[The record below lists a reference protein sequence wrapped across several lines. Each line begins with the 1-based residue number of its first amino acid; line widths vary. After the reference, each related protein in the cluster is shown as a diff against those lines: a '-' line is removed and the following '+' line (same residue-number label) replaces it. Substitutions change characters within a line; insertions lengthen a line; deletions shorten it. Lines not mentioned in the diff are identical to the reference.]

1 MLELYIANKNYSS
14 WSLRPWVLMKVLG
27 IPFVEKMNFFAGEKT
42 PIQFRLFSPTGQV
55 PVLVDGHQSIWD
67 SLAIVEFLAERHD
80 RVWPRDPVARAW
92 GRSAAA
98 EMHAGFR
105 ALRNDCSM
113 NIGVRMAL
121 HQKSRPLLSDL
132 ERLDQLWQDG
142 LSRFQGP
149 WLAGE
154 NFTAVDAFYAPVAF
168 RLQTYGLELSPTS
181 QAHANRLLALPALQE
196 WQAQALLEVQRDE
209 PHEAEMRLV
218 GTILEDKR
226 RS

>member
-1 MLELYIANKNYSS
+1 
-14 WSLRPWVLMKVLG
+14 
-27 IPFVEKMNFFAGEKT
+27 
-42 PIQFRLFSPTGQV
+42 
-55 PVLVDGHQSIWD
+55 
-67 SLAIVEFLAERHD
+67 
-80 RVWPRDPVARAW
+80 
-92 GRSAAA
+92 
-98 EMHAGFR
+98 
-105 ALRNDCSM
+105 
-113 NIGVRMAL
+113 MAL
-121 HQKSRPLLSDL
+121 HQKSAPLLSDL

-168 RLQTYGLELSPTS
+168 RLQTYGLELSQTS